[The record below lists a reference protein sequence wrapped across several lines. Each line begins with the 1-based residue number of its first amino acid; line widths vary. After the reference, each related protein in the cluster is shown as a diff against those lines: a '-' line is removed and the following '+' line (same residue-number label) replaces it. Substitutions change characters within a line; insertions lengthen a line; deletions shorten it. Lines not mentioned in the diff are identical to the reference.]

1 MRSLR
6 QWKQLKLNLEY
17 PDTSCARNDSS
28 EDFIASRLS
37 ESPTGQI
44 RLMESI
50 GERNNMRRAH
60 LEKSGLRYACAAKDC
75 VICGGD
81 EQATNRVMTKLLE
94 IVFPWI

>member
-17 PDTSCARNDSS
+17 PDTFCTRNYSS

-37 ESPTGQI
+37 ESPAGQI

-50 GERNNMRRAH
+50 CERNYMRRAQ
-60 LEKSGLRYACAAKDC
+60 LERSGLRYACTAKDC
-75 VICGGD
+75 VIFVGD
-81 EQATNRVMTKLLE
+81 EQATNRVMIKLLE
-94 IVFPWI
+94 ILFPWI

>member
-6 QWKQLKLNLEY
+6 QWKQLKLYSQY
-17 PDTSCARNDSS
+17 PSQTASRATSS
-28 EDFIASRLS
+28 EEFIASRLS
-37 ESPTGQI
+37 ESPAGQI

-50 GERNNMRRAH
+50 CDRNYMGRAQ

-75 VICGGD
+75 VIFVGNK
-81 EQATNRVMTKLLE
+81 QATNRVMMKLLE

>member
-17 PDTSCARNDSS
+17 PDTSCARDYSS
-28 EDFIASRLS
+28 EGFIALRLS

-50 GERNNMRRAH
+50 CERNYIRRAQ
-60 LEKSGLRYACAAKDC
+60 LEKSGLRYACTAKDC
-75 VICGGD
+75 VIFVGD
-81 EQATNRVMTKLLE
+81 KQATNRVMTKLPE